1 VEDDMTEEIEQ
12 IKYQISDSELAQ
24 LKAYESIIEHGL
36 KTFTEVGS
44 ALMDIRDKRLYRADY
59 ETFEDYCRERWS
71 MSRFYAHRI
80 IEAASITTNLLPIGN
95 IIPRTESQ
103 ARPLASLEPD
113 EQREVWQRVITSVP
127 ETEITAARVQKAVD
141 EYKQKPYVSYNS
153 GNNEWY
159 TPAEYIYAARDVMG
173 SIDLDPASS
182 ELANKTVNA
191 DTYYTAEDDG
201 LTKEW
206 FGHVWMNPPYSSDL
220 IGKFADKLISHYQN
234 GDIEE
239 AIVLVNNATE
249 TNWFQ
254 TLLEKCL
261 AVCFLKRRVKFI
273 DTEGN
278 PSGAPL
284 QGQAILYFG
293 NKPAC
298 FGERFKEFG
307 VILYHDC

>member
-1 VEDDMTEEIEQ
+1 
-12 IKYQISDSELAQ
+12 
-24 LKAYESIIEHGL
+24 
-36 KTFTEVGS
+36 
-44 ALMDIRDKRLYRADY
+44 
-59 ETFEDYCRERWS
+59 
-71 MSRFYAHRI
+71 
-80 IEAASITTNLLPIGN
+80 LLPIGN

-141 EYKQKPYVSYNS
+141 EYKQKPHVSYNS

>member
-1 VEDDMTEEIEQ
+1 MTEEIEQ
-12 IKYQISDSELAQ
+12 AKYKISDIELAQ
-24 LKAYESIIEHGL
+24 LKAYESIIERGL

-59 ETFEDYCRERWS
+59 STFEDYCRERWG
-71 MSRFYAHRI
+71 MARSRAYQLMDTALVVNTLSTMVDI
-80 IEAASITTNLLPIGN
+80 LPTSE
-95 IIPRTESQ
+95 RQ
-103 ARPLASLEPD
+103 ARPLTSLEPD
-113 EQREVWQRVITSVP
+113 EQREVWQRVITNVP
-127 ETEITAARVQKAVD
+127 EAKITAATVQEAVD
-141 EYKQKPYVSYNS
+141 AFRQKPHVAHNS

-159 TPAEYIYAARDVMG
+159 TPAEYIKAACDVMG
-173 SIDLDPASS
+173 GIDLDPASS

-220 IGKFADKLISHYQN
+220 IGKFADKLTSHYQN
-234 GDIEE
+234 GDLEE

-254 TLLEKCL
+254 TLLENCL
-261 AVCFLKRRVKFI
+261 AVCFLKHRVKFI

-293 NKPAC
+293 NQPAH

>member
-1 VEDDMTEEIEQ
+1 MTEEIEQ
-12 IKYQISDSELAQ
+12 TKYQISDSELAQ

-59 ETFEDYCRERWS
+59 ETFEDYCHERWS

-141 EYKQKPYVSYNS
+141 EYKQKPHVSYNS

-159 TPAEYIYAARDVMG
+159 TPAEYIHAARDVMG

-220 IGKFADKLISHYQN
+220 IGKFADKLTSHYQN
-234 GDIEE
+234 GDLEE

-254 TLLEKCL
+254 TLLENCL
-261 AVCFLKRRVKFI
+261 AVCFLKHRVKFI

-293 NKPAC
+293 NQPAH

>member
-1 VEDDMTEEIEQ
+1 MTEEIEQ
-12 IKYQISDSELAQ
+12 TKYQISDSELAQ

-113 EQREVWQRVITSVP
+113 EEREVWQRVITSVP